1 MIVTYIA
8 RGLLLLL
15 LSFSLTMAYRCH
27 GKIQRAPFNGFFAA
41 GLAVVEGLLI
51 WLAGGF
57 S

>member
-15 LSFSLTMAYRCH
+15 LSSVMIMAHLNH
-27 GKIQRAPFNGFFAA
+27 GKILRRPFNGYIAA
-41 GLAVVEGLLI
+41 GTAVVEGLLI

>member
-15 LSFSLTMAYRCH
+15 LSFSLTMAYRSH
-27 GKIQRAPFNGFFAA
+27 GKILRAPFNGYFAA
-41 GLAVVEGLLI
+41 GVTLVEGLLI

>member
-15 LSFSLTMAYRCH
+15 LSSVLIMAHLNH
-27 GKIQRAPFNGFFAA
+27 GKILRRPFNGYIAA
-41 GLAVVEGLLI
+41 GTAVVEGLLI